1 MARENKIIKQE
12 REELKN
18 VISKPQIA
26 SIRRRTTFSRRE
38 SIGERDIEEKE
49 ARKAKD
55 KLLRSL

>member
-1 MARENKIIKQE
+1 VARKNKIIKQE
-12 REELKN
+12 REELRD

-26 SIRRRTTFSRRE
+26 SIRRTTFSRRE

-49 ARKAKD
+49 SRKAED